1 MKRYATAL
9 LTIGLVAATLGL
21 ALLASSCASATGVYT
36 SAALDLATT
45 RAALNNGAVEA
56 NPIMR
61 NQAVAIA
68 IDAAT
73 AYLVVRIS
81 EHMKS
86 KLPLRI
92 YSAIH
97 FGAAGWNAVQIAR
110 TKR

>member
-1 MKRYATAL
+1 MKRYATGL
-9 LTIGLVAATLGL
+9 LTIGLVAATFGL

-36 SAALDLATT
+36 SAAADVATT
-45 RAALNNGAVEA
+45 RIAINGGAVEA
-56 NPIMR
+56 NPLMR
-61 NQAVAIA
+61 NAAVAIA

-73 AYLVVRIS
+73 AYLVVRIA
-81 EHMKS
+81 EHTKS

>member
-9 LTIGLVAATLGL
+9 LTIGLVAATFGL
-21 ALLASSCASATGVYT
+21 AL
-36 SAALDLATT
+36 
-45 RAALNNGAVEA
+45 
-56 NPIMR
+56 
-61 NQAVAIA
+61 A

-73 AYLVVRIS
+73 AYLVVRIA
-81 EHMKS
+81 EHTKS